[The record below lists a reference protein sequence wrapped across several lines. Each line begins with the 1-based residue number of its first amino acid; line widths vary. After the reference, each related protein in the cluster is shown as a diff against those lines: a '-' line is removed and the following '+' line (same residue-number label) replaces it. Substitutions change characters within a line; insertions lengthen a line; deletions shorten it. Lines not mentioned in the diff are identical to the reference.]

1 MLRTLNA
8 LHFTAE
14 ILLLDRSTLV
24 VLLLT
29 AGEGDEQLRIAVL
42 SDVKLHTDDGK
53 TLLLH
58 GPLELVQFLAAEKKL
73 AVASRIMLSP
83 TSPPVLR
90 DVHIL
95 DIQLI
100 AVEITER
107 IHQRGLTR
115 PDGLYLSACKHDSRL
130 EGLDELIVE
139 RSPPVLDLY
148 TAFCFRH
155 NLQLLR
161 TANLL
166 LFRYLCTI
174 MAKKPFTP
182 IPPMA
187 ELPPAEEIN
196 VREILDKYLA
206 GEIDLICV
214 LGPTASGKTRYAV
227 RLARQI
233 NALLH
238 AVQAEIIS
246 ADSRQVYRGM
256 DIGTGKDLSEYEE
269 IPYHLMDI
277 VDAGTKYNI
286 FEYQRDFEKA
296 YKDIR
301 DRGGIPILCGGSGL
315 YIEAATCGYSLP
327 EVQPNPELRAELEK
341 KSDDELI
348 AQLASLKP
356 LHNNT
361 DYDTRKR
368 LIRALEIAIYESE
381 HPVNRTSYLPK
392 NTYYIG
398 TLVTRDERNARI
410 DRRLDA
416 RIEEGMV
423 EEIRGLIDGTHPAL
437 APDHKPV
444 PAEDLIYYGLEYK
457 FVTQHVIGELTL
469 EEMRIQLATAIHQF
483 AKRQM
488 TWFRGMERKGI
499 RIHWTEV

>member
-1 MLRTLNA
+1 
-8 LHFTAE
+8 
-14 ILLLDRSTLV
+14 
-24 VLLLT
+24 
-29 AGEGDEQLRIAVL
+29 
-42 SDVKLHTDDGK
+42 
-53 TLLLH
+53 
-58 GPLELVQFLAAEKKL
+58 
-73 AVASRIMLSP
+73 
-83 TSPPVLR
+83 
-90 DVHIL
+90 
-95 DIQLI
+95 
-100 AVEITER
+100 
-107 IHQRGLTR
+107 
-115 PDGLYLSACKHDSRL
+115 
-130 EGLDELIVE
+130 
-139 RSPPVLDLY
+139 
-148 TAFCFRH
+148 
-155 NLQLLR
+155 
-161 TANLL
+161 
-166 LFRYLCTI
+166 

-196 VREILDKYLA
+196 IKELLKKYLA

-227 RLARQI
+227 QLARQI
-233 NALLH
+233 NVLISKMDTDSDLSAEMHDGLRGPR
-238 AVQAEIIS
+238 QAEIIS

-277 VDAGTKYNI
+277 VDAGSKYNI

-301 DRGGIPILCGGSGL
+301 DRGCIPILCGGSGL

-341 KSDDELI
+341 KTDEELI

-381 HPVNRTSYLPK
+381 HPVQRTSFLPK

-398 TLVTRDERNARI
+398 TLVDRDERNARI

-416 RIEEGMV
+416 RLKEGMV

-437 APDHKPV
+437 APDHNPI

-457 FVTQHVIGELTL
+457 FVTLYVTGELTYDQ
-469 EEMRIQLATAIHQF
+469 MQLQLGTAIHQF

-499 RIHWTEV
+499 RIHWTNV

>member
-1 MLRTLNA
+1 
-8 LHFTAE
+8 
-14 ILLLDRSTLV
+14 
-24 VLLLT
+24 
-29 AGEGDEQLRIAVL
+29 
-42 SDVKLHTDDGK
+42 
-53 TLLLH
+53 
-58 GPLELVQFLAAEKKL
+58 
-73 AVASRIMLSP
+73 
-83 TSPPVLR
+83 
-90 DVHIL
+90 
-95 DIQLI
+95 
-100 AVEITER
+100 
-107 IHQRGLTR
+107 
-115 PDGLYLSACKHDSRL
+115 
-130 EGLDELIVE
+130 
-139 RSPPVLDLY
+139 
-148 TAFCFRH
+148 
-155 NLQLLR
+155 
-161 TANLL
+161 
-166 LFRYLCTI
+166 
-174 MAKKPFTP
+174 MAKKPFIP

-196 VREILDKYLA
+196 VAELLGKYLA

-227 RLARQI
+227 QLARQI
-233 NALLH
+233 NELYRLRAD
-238 AVQAEIIS
+238 ATGSVAEIIS

-296 YKDIR
+296 YKDIVV
-301 DRGGIPILCGGSGL
+301 RGCIPILCGGSGL

-327 EVQPNPELRAELEK
+327 EVPANPELRAELEK
-341 KSDDELI
+341 KSDEELI

-368 LIRALEIAIYESE
+368 LIRALEIAIFEAE
-381 HPVNRTSYLPK
+381 HQVVRTSFLPK

-398 TLVTRDERNARI
+398 TLVDRDERNARI

-416 RIEEGMV
+416 RLEEGMV
-423 EEIRGLIDGTHPAL
+423 EEIKGLIDGTHPAL
-437 APDHKPV
+437 APEQKPI

-457 FVTQHVIGELTL
+457 FVTQYIIGELTYDQ
-469 EEMRIQLATAIHQF
+469 MRTQLATAIHQF

-499 RIHWTEV
+499 TIHWTTV